1 MERLENDPY
10 AGARLRM
17 VAEQI
22 ESRGIT
28 DARIL
33 AAMRTIPRHLFV
45 ADENRD
51 QAYEDY
57 PLSIG
62 HEQTISQPYIVAYMT
77 AAIGPRSSD
86 RVLEIGTGSGYQ
98 TAVLAGLVR
107 EVLSVEIRPGLAER
121 AQRVLGAL
129 GCGNVRVRLGDGN
142 LGWPEEAPFDAILVT
157 AAPESVPTALLK
169 QLAPGGR
176 MVIPLGAAGWDAQRL
191 VRLTRMADD
200 VRTEVLLPVRF
211 VPLTTEEPRLH

>member
-1 MERLENDPY
+1 
-10 AGARLRM
+10 M

-22 ESRGIT
+22 ENRGVT

-33 AAMRTIPRHLFV
+33 AVMRAVPRHLFV
-45 ADENRD
+45 PEESRD

-57 PLSIG
+57 PVSIG

-77 AAIGPRSSD
+77 AAIGPRPSD

-107 EVLSVEIRPGLAER
+107 EVLSVEIRPGLADR
-121 AQRVLGAL
+121 ARHILEAV
-129 GCGNVRVRLGDGN
+129 GCGNVRVRLGDGS
-142 LGWPEEAPFDAILVT
+142 LGWPEESPFDAILVT

-191 VRLTRMADD
+191 VRLTRMVED

-211 VPLTTEEPRLH
+211 VPLTSEEPRPH

>member
-1 MERLENDPY
+1 MERLGDDTYE
-10 AGARLRM
+10 GARLRM

-22 ESRGIT
+22 ERRGVT
-28 DARIL
+28 DARVL
-33 AAMRTIPRHLFV
+33 AAMRAVPRHQFV
-45 ADENRD
+45 PDESRD

-57 PLSIG
+57 PLPIG

-77 AAIGPRSSD
+77 AAIDPRPSD

-98 TAVLAGLVR
+98 TAVLSRLVH
-107 EVLSVEIRPGLAER
+107 EVLSVEIRPELVDSARRILET
-121 AQRVLGAL
+121 V
-129 GCGNVRVRLGDGN
+129 GCKNVRVRHGDGS
-142 LGWPEEAPFDAILVT
+142 LGWPEESPFDAILVT

-191 VRLTRMADD
+191 VRLTRMAED

-211 VPLTTEEPRLH
+211 VLLTSEEPRLH